1 MRQIFALSKALS
13 KLGLKSEQY
22 QLYSIARS
30 TDDIYIYFTNKILE
44 KLKSGNR
51 ERFLGEKGDDF
62 FFGFRI
68 VMTKDDFEEDIL
80 KKLLGF
86 VPSNFSFELY
96 INLANPESF
105 PKSRWGLGF
114 FREIDPVK
122 KMKNGSFSHGFFE
135 IYLIPTMEDVDT
147 GNLKN
152 FMAFAIED
160 AMPHEVT
167 HLVNSIR
174 QNMSESFLGMKNL
187 DETSKEYANSKEEI
201 QARLIPVISFIKD
214 SIEREVESPSGGGE
228 AFDLLSSIK
237 NRNASRFID
246 IIFRLFSRELHLED
260 IYDENKKLIARKAGT
275 NTINL
280 YKKRLGDVYQ
290 EYRDKLK
297 LA

>member
-1 MRQIFALSKALS
+1 MKQIFALSKALS

-86 VPSNFSFELY
+86 IPGRFSFELY
-96 INLANPESF
+96 VMLANPESF
-105 PKSRWGLGF
+105 HKSRWGFGHF
-114 FREIDPVK
+114 KETDPIK
-122 KMKNGSFSHGFFE
+122 KMRNGLLSHGFFE
-135 IYLIPTMEDVDT
+135 IYLIPTMEDVET
-147 GNLKN
+147 GDLKN
-152 FMAFAIED
+152 FMALAIED
-160 AMPHEVT
+160 IMPHEVT

-174 QNMSESFLGMKNL
+174 QTISESFLGMKNL

-201 QARLIPVISFIKD
+201 QARLIPIILFLKD
-214 SIEREVESPSGGGE
+214 SLDKEIKNPSGVGD

-237 NRNASRFID
+237 NGNASRFID
-246 IIFRLFSRELHLED
+246 IIFKLFSERLHLED